1 MLTNTSNQHDIL
13 TNTFN
18 IHITKIQKQYDSNAI
33 KVVNKQHK
41 TIGRISRDHAKVLS
55 KSIDSIRAKLQAK
68 GQRLV
73 VVGII
78 VNEGNGYE
86 QSVQVSYEKVTLVN
100 EDNGGGGK
108 ISAKDGYEQDMIK
121 GSPTRQ
127 LRHQKLLLE

>member
-1 MLTNTSNQHDIL
+1 M
-13 TNTFN
+13 
-18 IHITKIQKQYDSNAI
+18 
-33 KVVNKQHK
+33 NKQHK

-55 KSIDSIRAKLQAK
+55 KSIDGIRAKLQSK

-100 EDNGGGGK
+100 EDNGGGGGGK
-108 ISAKDGYEQDMIK
+108 MPAKA
-121 GSPTRQ
+121 SVTV
-127 LRHQKLLLE
+127 

>member
-1 MLTNTSNQHDIL
+1 MIFTQ
-13 TNTFN
+13 
-18 IHITKIQKQYDSNAI
+18 QYDSNAI

-55 KSIDSIRAKLQAK
+55 KSIDGIRAKLQAK

-100 EDNGGGGK
+100 DDNGEGK
-108 ISAKDGYEQDMIK
+108 ILAKA
-121 GSPTRQ
+121 SVTV
-127 LRHQKLLLE
+127 

>member
-1 MLTNTSNQHDIL
+1 M
-13 TNTFN
+13 
-18 IHITKIQKQYDSNAI
+18 
-33 KVVNKQHK
+33 NKQHK

-55 KSIDSIRAKLQAK
+55 KSIDSIRAKLQDK

-78 VNEGNGYE
+78 MNEGNGYE

-108 ISAKDGYEQDMIK
+108 ISAKERYVAKYDK
-121 GSPTRQ
+121 GKSDKATQASKAIAGMRW
-127 LRHQKLLLE
+127 

>member
-1 MLTNTSNQHDIL
+1 M
-13 TNTFN
+13 
-18 IHITKIQKQYDSNAI
+18 
-33 KVVNKQHK
+33 NKQHK

-55 KSIDSIRAKLQAK
+55 KSIDGIRAKLQAK

-100 EDNGGGGK
+100 ENNGGEGK
-108 ISAKDGYEQDMIK
+108 IPAPGKRYRLKIDM
-121 GSPTRQ
+121 
-127 LRHQKLLLE
+127 